1 MPKIVDHEERR
12 RVLAHAVVE
21 VADQRGL
28 DNASLRT
35 VAQHVDMSMGTV
47 QHYFADREA
56 MLDFVLDYVQ
66 QQRTARIERAVKT
79 LSTPTPAAILDAL
92 VDEILTTDETN
103 QVFERVN
110 VMFLDRARRHPA
122 TAERLGQGRAEVI
135 RLFTGLLEGRGL
147 REGVDAVH
155 AAEVLWALLESLPN
169 AIPNAIPLGQ
179 HTSPSTRAVVHTYLH
194 SITNESP
201 R

>member
-35 VAQHVDMSMGTV
+35 VAQHVGMSMGTV

-66 QQRTARIERAVKT
+66 QQRTVRIERAVQA
-79 LSTPTPAAILDAL
+79 LATPTPAAILDAL

-110 VMFLDRARRHPA
+110 AMFLDRARRHPA
-122 TAERLGQGRAEVI
+122 TAERLGQGRAEVV

-147 REGVDAVH
+147 REGVDAAH
-155 AAEVLWALLESLPN
+155 AAEVLWALLESLPT
-169 AIPNAIPLGQ
+169 AITLGQ
-179 HTSPSTRAVVHTYLH
+179 HTSLSARAVVHTYLR